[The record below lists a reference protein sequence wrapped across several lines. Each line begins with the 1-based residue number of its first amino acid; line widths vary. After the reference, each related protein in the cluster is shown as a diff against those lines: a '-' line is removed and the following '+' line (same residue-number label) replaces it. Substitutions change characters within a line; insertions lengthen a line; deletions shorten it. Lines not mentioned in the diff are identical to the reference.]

1 MKVLREADYVTVPW
15 KNGGGLTRE
24 ILKVPPDATMFDW
37 RLSLASIEIPGPF
50 SAFDG
55 YQRTLVLVR
64 GAGVQL
70 ELAEHGQVSLR
81 APGQTA
87 VFDGAWAVSCTLIDG
102 PSTDLNLMVAQARA
116 AADTRVLS
124 LTTSEL
130 IRTADWEETLICCIS
145 DSVQL
150 ENAAG
155 ETATL
160 SAADVARC
168 DPQDGVVTCGPQGL
182 GPALAFVAN
191 VRHYRT

>member
-1 MKVLREADYVTVPW
+1 MKALREVNYITVPW

-24 ILKVPPDATMFDW
+24 ILKVPEHAPVFDW
-37 RLSLASIEIPGPF
+37 RLSLASIETPGPF

-70 ELAEHGQVSLR
+70 DFGAHGQVSLH

-102 PSTDLNLMVAQARA
+102 PSTDLNLMVATARA
-116 AADTRVLS
+116 EADARVVT
-124 LTTSEL
+124 LTTPEL
-130 IRTADWEETLICCIS
+130 MRTAEWEETLICCIS
-145 DSVQL
+145 GAL
-150 ENAAG
+150 RIENAAG
-155 ETATL
+155 ETVAL

-168 DPQDGVVTCGPQGL
+168 DPRDGVITCGPQGL
-182 GPALAFVAN
+182 EPALAFVAN
-191 VRHYRT
+191 LRHYQT